1 METLQSSLPPSFESV
16 RCSADYHPSVWG
28 DYFLSYN
35 SSIPPTKLASL
46 KSRMEE
52 LKDEII
58 QMFTNTIDSLQIMEL
73 IDTIQRLGVGYHFE
87 KEIDE
92 GLCLLFKTTSDDN
105 DLYTVALRFRLLR
118 QQRYHISADV
128 FNKFLD
134 EKGDFKECFSSNA
147 KALLSLYESAQLAM
161 LAEEILE
168 KAINF
173 SKTHLMQIK
182 DELEPHFAL
191 MVSNSIEI
199 PLYKRTDRIK
209 TRNYISIYEQDTNF
223 NEVLLEFAKMDF
235 SYLQA
240 MHQEEA
246 KKLSMW
252 WKNLGLSKRLPF
264 SRDRLVE
271 CYFWVLSV
279 YFEPCYSR
287 ARFMMTKCITQMSI
301 LDDIYDVYGTLEEL
315 HLLTNAIQRWEA
327 ECVGKL
333 PEYMQYWFLSIL
345 ETFKDIE
352 VELAPEQNSF
362 RLQYLK
368 DELKRV
374 AKAYLQEAIWANKS
388 YVPKLEEHF
397 SVTLITAGY
406 SFLTCASYIGM
417 EEIIPKEVFD
427 WVTSFPEIIKASCI
441 IGRLMNDVVSYE
453 LEQKINDVASSVQC
467 YVMEHECPKEEACR
481 KLLEMSND
489 AWKSINKEF
498 VSLNKLSLSLIWP
511 IINLARFNE
520 FIYLRKDLYTNSDHI
535 MKETISAVLI
545 EPVQISKLKN

>member
-1 METLQSSLPPSFESV
+1 METLQFSLPTPSFESV
-16 RCSADYHPSVWG
+16 RRSADYHPSVWG
-28 DYFLSYN
+28 DYFLSHN
-35 SSIPPTKLASL
+35 PDSRLEQASL
-46 KSRMEE
+46 KPRMEE
-52 LKDEII
+52 LKVEII

-73 IDTIQRLGVGYHFE
+73 IDTIQCLGVGYHFE
-87 KEIDE
+87 KEIDAS
-92 GLCLLFKTTSDDN
+92 LCLLFKTPSDDN

-118 QQRYHISADV
+118 QQRYHISTDV

-147 KALLSLYESAQLAM
+147 KALLSLYESAHLAM
-161 LAEEILE
+161 PAEEILE

-173 SKTHLMQIK
+173 SKTHLMQMK
-182 DELEPHFAL
+182 DKLEQHFAL

-199 PLYKRTDRIK
+199 PLFKRTDRIK
-209 TRNYISIYEQDTNF
+209 TRNYISIYEQDANF
-223 NEVLLEFAKMDF
+223 NEVILEFAKMDF
-235 SYLQA
+235 IYLQA

-246 KKLSMW
+246 RKLSMW

-264 SRDRLVE
+264 SRDRLIE

-315 HLLTNAIQRWEA
+315 HLLTNAIQRWEP
-327 ECVGKL
+327 ECAGKL
-333 PEYMQYWFLSIL
+333 PEYMQHCFLSIL
-345 ETFKDIE
+345 ETFKDME

-368 DELKRV
+368 DELKLV
-374 AKAYLQEAIWANKS
+374 AKAYLQEAKWANKS

-417 EEIIPKEVFD
+417 EEVIPKNVFD
-427 WVTSFPEIIKASCI
+427 WVTSFPKIIKASCI

-453 LEQKINDVASSVQC
+453 VEQKRNDVASAVQC
-467 YVMEHECPKEEACR
+467 YVMEHECSEEEACM
-481 KLLEMSND
+481 KLLKMSND
-489 AWKSINKEF
+489 AWKIINKEF
-498 VSLNKLSLSLIWP
+498 VTLRKLPFSLIWP
-511 IINLARFNE
+511 MINLARFNE
-520 FIYLRKDLYTNSDHI
+520 FIYLGKDLYTNSDHM

-545 EPVQISKLKN
+545 EPIQISKLKD